1 MTRTA
6 ADIRKLAQDRILLLD
21 GAMGSM
27 IQRYQLSEEDFRGAA
42 FADWPRSLK
51 GNNELLNLSRPDVVA
66 EIHSDYLEAGS
77 DIIETNTFNANA
89 VSLADYGMAH
99 LAYEINV
106 AAAQIARKIVDEY
119 TAKNPNKPRF
129 VAGAIGPTNKTASLS
144 PDVNDASAR
153 SIGFDEL

>member
-27 IQRYQLSEEDFRGAA
+27 IQRYQLSEEDYRGKE

-51 GNNELLNLSRPDVVA
+51 GNNELLNLTRPDVVS
-66 EIHSDYLEAGS
+66 EIHRDYLDAGS

-89 VSLADYGMAH
+89 VSLADPPTRLPHSRPMLMT
-99 LAYEINV
+99 LAP
-106 AAAQIARKIVDEY
+106 A
-119 TAKNPNKPRF
+119 
-129 VAGAIGPTNKTASLS
+129 
-144 PDVNDASAR
+144 ASAMTN
-153 SIGFDEL
+153 